1 MRNVAAREGR
11 RAKRRRTENSNRFL
25 WKFLNGDSPWHHYE
39 MIASFPHYML
49 RWVERSG
56 SFHKTII
63 KRSPAWV
70 LSLRAQIF
78 RRFQKYQVFDLR
90 PSKKTS
96 TGSFGENFTTPRST
110 VYRLATA
117 FIQSIFSTRRRKAS
131 TYFRFQNLRKQ
142 DSNQKTRSQST
153 LCKTVSLG
161 RWIRISSRDCL
172 STFVSSRR
180 KILMVNQIL
189 TICKNVNLPGA
200 WKVAHSNEPLESLF
214 WWAAFCEIA
223 RVNFK
228 VSATLHMRW
237 FQSLRSDFLTDV
249 I

>member
-1 MRNVAAREGR
+1 
-11 RAKRRRTENSNRFL
+11 
-25 WKFLNGDSPWHHYE
+25 

-110 VYRLATA
+110 VYRQATT

-161 RWIRISSRDCL
+161 RWIRISSRGYRVDSL
-172 STFVSSRR
+172 RDGSHRDVSLHDDSLRKS
-180 KILMVNQIL
+180 KILTFAPRL
-189 TICKNVNLPGA
+189 LAPSKNIRIPFERL
-200 WKVAHSNEPLESLF
+200 
-214 WWAAFCEIA
+214 
-223 RVNFK
+223 
-228 VSATLHMRW
+228 
-237 FQSLRSDFLTDV
+237 
-249 I
+249 